1 MDVRYLATVPKVG
14 DLVTH
19 AGALWVVSRVDVD
32 AQGVMVTCG
41 FPELGARPASGSRP
55 EHRLKLPFT
64 PSPARLRFRPAE
76 RRLDSRGIREV

>member
-41 FPELGARPASGSRP
+41 FPELEARPASGGRP
-55 EHRLKLPFT
+55 ETSTKAPVHAVTSALAF
-64 PSPARLRFRPAE
+64 PARRAE
-76 RRLDSRGIREV
+76 A